1 VRRDRMRNKRRS
13 ERSGGDVEGRGM
25 GCVGNLFVHF
35 DVLLRKKKCSL
46 RSIFFNC
53 GGGVM

>member
-1 VRRDRMRNKRRS
+1 MRNKRRS

-35 DVLLRKKKCSL
+35 DVLLRKKNVHYVQ
-46 RSIFFNC
+46 FFLTV
-53 GGGVM
+53 GGE